1 MHYSRR
7 DMPVNFRELEE
18 NLTRIDSVDAARI
31 VSQGANIT
39 ELHVIGVPDKP
50 AKQIVRD
57 IQSMAMARFG
67 VTIDR
72 RIISVVQISA
82 KDLDLSQGTRAAL
95 VSVGETPNGTRTTIE
110 VTLNQNSEEHVGTA
124 TGPAVMSARPRLVA
138 DATIAAIELAFP
150 TMTPIALDA
159 IATTTVGH
167 SEVVVAVVVSAAD
180 RGSEDI
186 NVGSAVVTHT
196 ADDASVKAVLNAL
209 NRRLGSLEE

>member
-1 MHYSRR
+1 
-7 DMPVNFRELEE
+7 
-18 NLTRIDSVDAARI
+18 
-31 VSQGANIT
+31 
-39 ELHVIGVPDKP
+39 
-50 AKQIVRD
+50 
-57 IQSMAMARFG
+57 
-67 VTIDR
+67 
-72 RIISVVQISA
+72 
-82 KDLDLSQGTRAAL
+82 
-95 VSVGETPNGTRTTIE
+95 
-110 VTLNQNSEEHVGTA
+110 
-124 TGPAVMSARPRLVA
+124 MSARPRLVA